1 MAGGAAARPISPEG
15 YIQGACELHLQ
26 ARVLSVA
33 GKAAISKF
41 LAGGD
46 DGSNQRDGG
55 ESNAD
60 DSNAAPIPRLFVW
73 VPRTAS
79 ADGSASDV
87 GSEEGWAAALASTE
101 TLDGNNAGAI
111 AFINTA
117 VTTASSAG
125 GASSAQVRTA
135 SQLQCMTIC
144 PRIYEEEKEEGDK
157 EKIEAGGGGDTGADA
172 EASVAA
178 AAAAAASSS
187 GPGSATFLS
196 LQMYARHCFVP
207 AVQAIEAI
215 EDEEKKDS
223 YEKGGSEVAIDDAVA
238 ASHGRHSAK
247 KKSRVLEGLEDK
259 IRELDVALGQCRR
272 STLGQIP
279 HVVLSVH
286 PTVIAAAAK
295 IPPSGK
301 IDMAELG
308 LAEKIDDDAFLNEVQ
323 AGVSLWIGQIRKVT
337 MLPATTP
344 FPSGSDEETEVNA
357 DLEEVSFW
365 TELEVALKHIRGELS
380 KPEVVLTLAMLKEAK
395 RFLATIALEN
405 NSGLDAA
412 EAHTTDVANYL
423 KSYPIEPLAAA
434 RDMGKVGTSMDS
446 IFEHIPRIR
455 QSRFYD
461 LERCARL
468 LEATTLTLRQRMEA
482 ILRDQNKANAI
493 VLELSFEQY
502 EKDVRFPTQDIFVRF
517 EDSFD
522 TFKEFLLEQGRR
534 KRVASSTDPSK
545 TPAQVVKSIVLY
557 HQVLRERLDA
567 VHTFRVQHKKLQ
579 SVVTEV
585 LTGDDRSDLEIGISS
600 STDDAHAGSMAIR
613 EVEEAPASVF
623 AGVDILDLSPR
634 GKIAF
639 QSALEKYDR
648 KVDAVEEKLAKLLR
662 DKLTSAQDAEDM
674 FRVFARFNPL
684 LTRTR
689 VRSAVKEFQM
699 ELIST
704 VGQAIERLQGKFTQK
719 YDSSPASRMSGLRGI
734 PPVSGKIL
742 WAKQME
748 RQVDALMK
756 RMGDVLGPDWGQ
768 QLEGR
773 GLRRSG
779 DELLTKLD
787 AKSFFRSWVSEW
799 ERDLS
804 TNTNSRLNS
813 YPIVIVPEGRN
824 NALVA
829 KINYDEKHEN
839 LFREIRHL
847 SWLGYDRDIPRTL
860 AIISEEALGRY
871 PHAMNLKTA
880 LRSYTVARELIPS
893 ELEPLVKPQL
903 LAVQESVAEAFDV
916 SLDGSK
922 VVSKRRVR
930 WDAKDMSDWV
940 AGLTEHVN
948 RFEER
953 VETLLYA
960 CDKIDTALESLGKV
974 EYDVV
979 KLQHILEGIQK
990 HIDEL
995 SLAGYSDLASW
1006 VDVVDSRISNV
1017 LAERLEAALKE
1028 WDMAYQIKDSV
1039 GDEEQGRAAGDGDAS
1054 TQARRRVRI
1063 PPIMVEILLR
1073 NQEISASPSVPVV
1086 REIFLK
1092 ELHDYMAIVC
1102 SLPRP
1107 TSERFEVFGAKAP
1120 NDGANRPSTYD
1131 HLVASVSPETLASAY
1146 GVIERCVQETS
1157 AFVSRWLAYQTLWD
1171 TRVGDVSS
1179 AVGED
1184 MEKWNALI
1192 SEATEARTAL
1202 DSVATI
1208 VEFGPI
1214 FVKYDKVQSQINLKY
1229 DSWQKELQSSYA
1241 VVLGQQIRDLHDKI
1255 SVARNKLES
1264 VALES
1269 SGAPT
1274 PEIVLGVTFLQEM
1287 KQVKGPWAKEIEK
1300 LSSSERILKRQRH
1313 AFDAEWMES
1322 SRAIGQFQQ
1331 FEQLLGK
1338 KSRTMDE
1345 QVPLLQSRVVAEDKV
1360 SLQRSAELMSEWEDQ
1375 KPLRGDLG
1383 PEEAL
1388 NVLTNFEF
1396 NLKKAVLD
1404 HENLIKAKDALG
1416 LEAVA
1421 ADNALSSCLDEL
1433 CDIKEVWE
1441 AMSKPYDALNELKD
1455 ITWAS
1460 ASMRKVRKG
1469 LDDILMDLR
1478 TLPNRIRQYD
1488 AFTHLHDMLKKYQAG
1503 QSLLSDMKTEALKDR
1518 HWKTIQSRLAIRL
1531 PFSELTIGLLW
1542 DHGILDRKREIVD
1555 VLTVAQGEMALEVFL
1570 EQVRDRW
1577 MKQEL
1582 ELVLYQNRVRL
1593 IRGWDNLFTGLDDHM
1608 GGLVLMRSS
1617 PYYRSVREFQEEGK
1631 LWEDRLTKLRG
1642 AFDAW
1647 VDVQRRWVYLE
1658 GIFFGSADIKAQLP
1672 GEWSRFKSVDG
1683 EFVALMRRISGRPYA
1698 LEVLN
1703 IENVQRTL
1711 ERLGNLMNVI
1721 QRALGE
1727 YLERQRSDFSRFY
1740 FLGDDDL
1747 LEIIGNSGEP
1757 VKVLS
1762 HIGKMFAGMASA
1774 RIDSSASKS
1783 EGLVARFD
1791 AMVSKDGEV
1800 VPLVDPIDVAPKL
1813 AVKEWLR
1820 QLEDGMHTTLAKLL
1834 QSAVEESE
1842 TGSSQALATTPD
1854 EGKKRFVEWAKKF
1867 PAQIMILATLI
1878 NWSMG
1883 VDEALRNDGGN
1894 CGAALRAVLSGIEEK
1909 LKVMAESVLLD
1920 MPSDVRK
1927 KFEQLITELVHQRNV
1942 TRSLIEDEV
1951 CSPRDFRWLYHLRF
1965 NYVPTAP
1972 KLTEKLRISL
1982 SNSSFYYGFEYLGI
1996 GERLVQTPLTD
2007 RCYLTLTQALR
2018 FRMGGNPFGPAGTG
2032 KTETVKSLGAQLG
2045 RFVVVMNCDETFDFS
2060 AMGRLFCGLCQ
2071 VGAWGCF
2078 DEFNRLEER
2087 ILSAVS
2093 QQILTIQRGLLE
2105 RQGSI
2110 ELLGRS
2116 IKLHENVGIFVT
2128 MNPGYAGRSNLPD
2141 NLKTLF
2147 RSVAMVVPDRKLI
2160 AQVMLYSQ
2168 GIVTAEDLSG
2178 KIVDIFLKCEAQM
2191 SKQSH
2196 YDFGLRAL
2204 KTLLVSAGGLKRRA
2218 LDGQNVLEGDEL
2230 ALVEKNVL
2238 IQGACNNVVP
2248 KLVAEDLSVFEKV
2261 LEEVFPG
2268 SEIAQMEDDALKAEV
2283 LEVCKKWI
2291 YVPGDKWVQKLLQLK
2306 QVLEMRHGVMAVGS
2320 SGVGKSSA
2328 LRVLLVALEKID
2340 GVKGEMYVIDPKAMN
2355 KEALFGVLDAT
2366 TMEWTDGVF
2375 TSILR
2380 TILSNQKGEADKRH
2394 WVVFDGD
2401 VDPEWAENLNSVLD
2415 DNKLLT
2421 LPSGERLGIPDN
2433 MRIILEVDSLKQAT
2447 PATVSRCGMIWFSN
2461 DTLSDAM
2468 RLQHLLDDLLTED
2481 ISGVG
2486 ASEGEELPSAHS
2498 GFLDA
2503 TKHMFVS
2510 EDERVTSIVAD
2521 ALDFALSRDHIMT
2534 PTRERLLTSLKAL
2547 VVKGIQEAIEYDE
2560 NHPDFPMSGEH
2571 MDNFAKR
2578 WVLHSL
2584 VWSFAGSASWAER
2597 SELSEMLLRT
2607 SGMILPGGEGTNLTD
2622 YRVRSSDGEYELW
2635 SESVPRMEIE
2645 SHKVTATDVVIA
2657 TTDTVRHTEVL
2668 GSWLSSRKPLILCG
2682 PAGSGKSMT
2691 TNSVLQDMQGI
2702 VLASLNFSSRTTPEI
2717 ILKTFDQYCSYVRR
2731 GKDTVLEPMENL
2743 GAQSWLVIFC
2753 DEINLP
2759 EEDTYG
2765 TQRVIMFMRQ
2775 LVEQGGFWRNDN
2787 TWVKIDRIQ
2796 FVGACNP
2803 PTDAGRVNMSQRF
2816 LRHAPLLLV
2825 DFPATDSLKQIYRT
2839 FNGGM
2844 MKLFPDLKGET
2855 EPLTEAMV
2863 ELYSEAKEKFK
2874 PEAQPQYFYSPRELS
2889 RWVRG
2894 IYESIVDQDQ
2904 GLTKEEL
2911 VRIWAHEGL
2920 RLFCDRLVEVEERKW
2935 CEEKVDNVARKW
2947 FAAVDHDK
2955 ALARPLFYST
2965 WLSKDTRQVSRD
2977 ELRDFLAARLRVF
2990 YEEQLDVPL
2999 VIFDEVLEHILRI
3012 DRVLRQ
3018 PMGHCLLVG
3027 DSGAGKT
3034 VLSKFVS
3041 WMNGL
3046 NIFQIKAH
3054 SRYGIDEFNEDLRG
3068 VMRRV
3073 GIDGEK
3079 VCFIFDEGNILGS
3092 GFLEAMNALLASGE
3106 VPGLFEGDEYT
3117 ALMSACRDS
3126 AARDGVILDSDEELW
3141 RRFTSIVQRN
3151 LHVVFTM
3158 NPSGGDWKN
3167 RSTASP
3173 ALFNRCVV
3181 DWFGTWSAK
3190 AMGEVGK
3197 EFTMKLDMGDAESVG
3212 GSWGIGDG
3220 EVLMENV
3227 AGAFEGVASGG
3238 LRQAVVGAL
3247 VEMHSIV
3254 KSMADEVAHAASSV
3268 SRTFLSPRDYLAL
3281 IRNFV
3286 DCVNFR
3292 REEVED
3298 EQLHVNAGLSKLTQ
3312 TQENVAELRVNL
3324 AAKTSELRQ
3333 KEVLANKKLQQM
3345 VGDQNIAEKR
3355 KEEAELMSE
3364 NVAKQQEQIDARKA
3378 EAQRDL
3384 DDAEPALI
3392 AAQTSVKSIKK
3403 RDLDEIR
3410 NLARPPNN
3418 VKLTL
3423 ECVAI
3428 MLGEKKTEWVDIR
3441 KLISKTEFIPS
3452 ILSFDADTLSD
3463 RQVKIVDSGYLT
3475 GNADLTVESVTRSSK
3490 ACGPLYK
3497 WAESQVKY
3505 SSVYNR
3511 VEPLRQ
3517 EVEQLEQEAQVAK
3530 DEKLRIEK
3538 EVAELESSISQYKD
3552 DYAALIRDVEALKSE
3567 SEVVTKKVDRAESLI
3582 KSLSQESE
3590 RWSKSKET
3598 FQNILRSLVGD
3609 GLLMAAFLTYSGF
3622 FDFRGRIVLMKRWRE
3637 VLDAL
3642 GIEYR
3647 EGLSMVESLS
3657 KASERLEWE
3666 SLGLPSDALSL
3677 ENGVVLEH
3685 CVRFPLIID
3694 PSGQAIDFIMN
3705 RYKGEKIQSTS
3716 FLDKAFM
3723 KTLAGA
3729 VRFGTTL
3736 LVENVES
3743 VDPVLN
3749 PILNK
3754 EIQRTGG
3761 RSLVRIGTEDVD
3773 YSPKFNIILT
3783 TKNPA
3788 AKLTP
3793 DLCSRVTLVNFTVTP
3808 ASLQS
3813 QSMSRIM
3820 QEEKPQVEARRKD
3833 ILKLQGEQNVKLR
3846 ELEEKMLN
3854 MISAVEGS
3862 ILDDDRVVTGM
3873 ETLMKEGAQ
3882 VEEQIAESADVMKE
3896 VQRAISAF
3904 EPLGS
3909 TCRELFILLTAMRD
3923 ISFLYEFSA
3932 TAFMSILECVL
3943 VKMGPVEGSDE
3954 KERASQL
3961 KLEIFTEAAARIGRS
3976 LSAEDKMVFGLHLA
3990 RLFSKDDSIVDG
4002 SKARSLSEISSTI
4015 ENLFGDEFP
4024 WQGRGL
4030 NCLHTVVES
4039 DVTSAIPLLLCS
4051 APGHDV
4057 SGRVE
4062 AMAREHH
4069 KELSSVAMGSAEGFD
4084 TAAKILGTAS
4094 KRGTWVLL
4102 KNCHLCTEWLAE
4114 TLVKK
4119 LHSLGAGAHKDFR
4132 LFLTSEISPKLP
4144 TGLLRLSDVIVAEA
4158 PTGVKA
4164 SISRFVSRISSDR
4177 FESAVTNRIYLV
4189 LAWVHAVIQE
4199 RLCYIPAGW
4208 TERYE
4213 FTEADAIHALDAI
4226 DTLISDSSE
4235 GRGSID
4241 PEKLPWDAMR
4251 ATLCRDIFGG
4261 RVTKQVDQE
4270 VLDNLVD
4277 SVFVCDCFNVNFKLA
4292 DADGA
4297 PTLPDGT
4304 SKDECFAWIE
4314 SLPSHTL
4321 PTWIGLDANAEEAR
4335 AERIAK
4341 SVLKNVGI
4349 VEIARINDESE

>member
-1 MAGGAAARPISPEG
+1 MSSYDDRNSGRDVPVLPRTGRLKRGATASEAQPQLKLSNTSSNGGPVSGFGPYRSASVGDNISHGRTSSLLHHQDVSRDPFHREPTQDEWHFSLPDSWSCQKNNSAGIVCDEFGLRLVSPGFGRTRKRTTAESAG
-15 YIQGACELHLQ
+15 EVSSRTLTGVSSRALDIID
-26 ARVLSVA
+26 VA
-33 GKAAISKF
+33 LVVANK
-41 LAGGD
+41 
-46 DGSNQRDGG
+46 
-55 ESNAD
+55 
-60 DSNAAPIPRLFVW
+60 PIPMVTLIRQ
-73 VPRTAS
+73 
-79 ADGSASDV
+79 ADKRQAELAETHSLSTR
-87 GSEEGWAAALASTE
+87 AL
-101 TLDGNNAGAI
+101 
-111 AFINTA
+111 
-117 VTTASSAG
+117 
-125 GASSAQVRTA
+125 
-135 SQLQCMTIC
+135 
-144 PRIYEEEKEEGDK
+144 K
-157 EKIEAGGGGDTGADA
+157 
-172 EASVAA
+172 
-178 AAAAAASSS
+178 AAAAASEPLSSPPTFSAAGANEKPSSPSRNESLGGGSIFPLKFVKPKRHKRKNSNEITDNGQIADLSSLVGMVAPKAHTCSGGGSYMGKTKTVKEIYDGLLSQNDVGANAGSVTNRMEESDRYTAPAIPYPAPKLELPSFVYYFEVTIMSGSAWVGLVAAENVVTHEQAHFMMGKSSS
-187 GPGSATFLS
+187 GDGSAC
-196 LQMYARHCFVP
+196 Y
-207 AVQAIEAI
+207 
-215 EDEEKKDS
+215 
-223 YEKGGSEVAIDDAVA
+223 GGLLDA
-238 ASHGRHSAK
+238 
-247 KKSRVLEGLEDK
+247 
-259 IRELDVALGQCRR
+259 
-272 STLGQIP
+272 
-279 HVVLSVH
+279 
-286 PTVIAAAAK
+286 
-295 IPPSGK
+295 
-301 IDMAELG
+301 
-308 LAEKIDDDAFLNEVQ
+308 
-323 AGVSLWIGQIRKVT
+323 
-337 MLPATTP
+337 ATTP
-344 FPSGSDEETEVNA
+344 NPFPILMHQIPGKSPESIGLGNN
-357 DLEEVSFW
+357 
-365 TELEVALKHIRGELS
+365 GELHIGGS
-380 KPEVVLTLAMLKEAK
+380 MVGRDGKIVHSFTSHHGEPW
-395 RFLATIALEN
+395 
-405 NSGLDAA
+405 AA
-412 EAHTTDVANYL
+412 PFVANN
-423 KSYPIEPLAAA
+423 
-434 RDMGKVGTSMDS
+434 DGTSS
-446 IFEHIPRIR
+446 
-455 QSRFYD
+455 
-461 LERCARL
+461 
-468 LEATTLTLRQRMEA
+468 
-482 ILRDQNKANAI
+482 
-493 VLELSFEQY
+493 
-502 EKDVRFPTQDIFVRF
+502 
-517 EDSFD
+517 
-522 TFKEFLLEQGRR
+522 G
-534 KRVASSTDPSK
+534 
-545 TPAQVVKSIVLY
+545 
-557 HQVLRERLDA
+557 
-567 VHTFRVQHKKLQ
+567 
-579 SVVTEV
+579 
-585 LTGDDRSDLEIGISS
+585 
-600 STDDAHAGSMAIR
+600 
-613 EVEEAPASVF
+613 VF
-623 AGVDILDLSPR
+623 AGMGEGETVGCGWEIG
-634 GKIAF
+634 GK
-639 QSALEKYDR
+639 R
-648 KVDAVEEKLAKLLR
+648 
-662 DKLTSAQDAEDM
+662 
-674 FRVFARFNPL
+674 RVFFTHNGKVLHPERPIDGFDARGSAMFPSVGMETQGTNLVANFGLDPTTPL
-684 LTRTR
+684 RFKGNAEFLPITLPITRAADKSIDEDPNTIEDADGQVPLSKFPSDVSNCTPAVIR
-689 VRSAVKEFQM
+689 SDYGDDHLRSAVVGDNNDRGAQ
-699 ELIST
+699 T
-704 VGQAIERLQGKFTQK
+704 VR
-719 YDSSPASRMSGLRGI
+719 P
-734 PPVSGKIL
+734 
-742 WAKQME
+742 
-748 RQVDALMK
+748 
-756 RMGDVLGPDWGQ
+756 
-768 QLEGR
+768 
-773 GLRRSG
+773 G
-779 DELLTKLD
+779 DEDSELEAVLKKSMDETSARVPDAEARPPITREGIEEAKVIARELRSLAENPEGADPLRLKSLLELCRSMQEHVVSTLQQESVSVD
-787 AKSFFRSWVSEW
+787 FESLFDLTGVLQHSIDSAKAAET
-799 ERDLS
+799 EIRDLS
-804 TNTNSRLNS
+804 Q
-813 YPIVIVPEGRN
+813 PGQGRM
-824 NALVA
+824 
-829 KINYDEKHEN
+829 
-839 LFREIRHL
+839 
-847 SWLGYDRDIPRTL
+847 T
-860 AIISEEALGRY
+860 
-871 PHAMNLKTA
+871 
-880 LRSYTVARELIPS
+880 
-893 ELEPLVKPQL
+893 
-903 LAVQESVAEAFDV
+903 
-916 SLDGSK
+916 SLD
-922 VVSKRRVR
+922 
-930 WDAKDMSDWV
+930 
-940 AGLTEHVN
+940 
-948 RFEER
+948 
-953 VETLLYA
+953 
-960 CDKIDTALESLGKV
+960 
-974 EYDVV
+974 
-979 KLQHILEGIQK
+979 
-990 HIDEL
+990 
-995 SLAGYSDLASW
+995 
-1006 VDVVDSRISNV
+1006 
-1017 LAERLEAALKE
+1017 
-1028 WDMAYQIKDSV
+1028 
-1039 GDEEQGRAAGDGDAS
+1039 
-1054 TQARRRVRI
+1054 
-1063 PPIMVEILLR
+1063 
-1073 NQEISASPSVPVV
+1073 
-1086 REIFLK
+1086 
-1092 ELHDYMAIVC
+1092 
-1102 SLPRP
+1102 
-1107 TSERFEVFGAKAP
+1107 KA
-1120 NDGANRPSTYD
+1120 
-1131 HLVASVSPETLASAY
+1131 H
-1146 GVIERCVQETS
+1146 
-1157 AFVSRWLAYQTLWD
+1157 
-1171 TRVGDVSS
+1171 
-1179 AVGED
+1179 
-1184 MEKWNALI
+1184 
-1192 SEATEARTAL
+1192 
-1202 DSVATI
+1202 
-1208 VEFGPI
+1208 
-1214 FVKYDKVQSQINLKY
+1214 
-1229 DSWQKELQSSYA
+1229 
-1241 VVLGQQIRDLHDKI
+1241 
-1255 SVARNKLES
+1255 
-1264 VALES
+1264 
-1269 SGAPT
+1269 
-1274 PEIVLGVTFLQEM
+1274 
-1287 KQVKGPWAKEIEK
+1287 
-1300 LSSSERILKRQRH
+1300 
-1313 AFDAEWMES
+1313 
-1322 SRAIGQFQQ
+1322 
-1331 FEQLLGK
+1331 
-1338 KSRTMDE
+1338 
-1345 QVPLLQSRVVAEDKV
+1345 
-1360 SLQRSAELMSEWEDQ
+1360 
-1375 KPLRGDLG
+1375 
-1383 PEEAL
+1383 
-1388 NVLTNFEF
+1388 
-1396 NLKKAVLD
+1396 
-1404 HENLIKAKDALG
+1404 
-1416 LEAVA
+1416 
-1421 ADNALSSCLDEL
+1421 
-1433 CDIKEVWE
+1433 
-1441 AMSKPYDALNELKD
+1441 
-1455 ITWAS
+1455 
-1460 ASMRKVRKG
+1460 
-1469 LDDILMDLR
+1469 
-1478 TLPNRIRQYD
+1478 
-1488 AFTHLHDMLKKYQAG
+1488 
-1503 QSLLSDMKTEALKDR
+1503 
-1518 HWKTIQSRLAIRL
+1518 
-1531 PFSELTIGLLW
+1531 
-1542 DHGILDRKREIVD
+1542 
-1555 VLTVAQGEMALEVFL
+1555 
-1570 EQVRDRW
+1570 
-1577 MKQEL
+1577 
-1582 ELVLYQNRVRL
+1582 
-1593 IRGWDNLFTGLDDHM
+1593 
-1608 GGLVLMRSS
+1608 
-1617 PYYRSVREFQEEGK
+1617 
-1631 LWEDRLTKLRG
+1631 
-1642 AFDAW
+1642 
-1647 VDVQRRWVYLE
+1647 
-1658 GIFFGSADIKAQLP
+1658 
-1672 GEWSRFKSVDG
+1672 
-1683 EFVALMRRISGRPYA
+1683 
-1698 LEVLN
+1698 
-1703 IENVQRTL
+1703 
-1711 ERLGNLMNVI
+1711 
-1721 QRALGE
+1721 
-1727 YLERQRSDFSRFY
+1727 
-1740 FLGDDDL
+1740 
-1747 LEIIGNSGEP
+1747 
-1757 VKVLS
+1757 
-1762 HIGKMFAGMASA
+1762 
-1774 RIDSSASKS
+1774 
-1783 EGLVARFD
+1783 
-1791 AMVSKDGEV
+1791 
-1800 VPLVDPIDVAPKL
+1800 
-1813 AVKEWLR
+1813 
-1820 QLEDGMHTTLAKLL
+1820 
-1834 QSAVEESE
+1834 
-1842 TGSSQALATTPD
+1842 
-1854 EGKKRFVEWAKKF
+1854 
-1867 PAQIMILATLI
+1867 
-1878 NWSMG
+1878 
-1883 VDEALRNDGGN
+1883 
-1894 CGAALRAVLSGIEEK
+1894 
-1909 LKVMAESVLLD
+1909 
-1920 MPSDVRK
+1920 
-1927 KFEQLITELVHQRNV
+1927 
-1942 TRSLIEDEV
+1942 
-1951 CSPRDFRWLYHLRF
+1951 
-1965 NYVPTAP
+1965 
-1972 KLTEKLRISL
+1972 
-1982 SNSSFYYGFEYLGI
+1982 
-1996 GERLVQTPLTD
+1996 
-2007 RCYLTLTQALR
+2007 
-2018 FRMGGNPFGPAGTG
+2018 
-2032 KTETVKSLGAQLG
+2032 
-2045 RFVVVMNCDETFDFS
+2045 
-2060 AMGRLFCGLCQ
+2060 
-2071 VGAWGCF
+2071 
-2078 DEFNRLEER
+2078 
-2087 ILSAVS
+2087 
-2093 QQILTIQRGLLE
+2093 
-2105 RQGSI
+2105 
-2110 ELLGRS
+2110 
-2116 IKLHENVGIFVT
+2116 
-2128 MNPGYAGRSNLPD
+2128 
-2141 NLKTLF
+2141 
-2147 RSVAMVVPDRKLI
+2147 
-2160 AQVMLYSQ
+2160 
-2168 GIVTAEDLSG
+2168 
-2178 KIVDIFLKCEAQM
+2178 
-2191 SKQSH
+2191 
-2196 YDFGLRAL
+2196 
-2204 KTLLVSAGGLKRRA
+2204 
-2218 LDGQNVLEGDEL
+2218 
-2230 ALVEKNVL
+2230 
-2238 IQGACNNVVP
+2238 
-2248 KLVAEDLSVFEKV
+2248 
-2261 LEEVFPG
+2261 
-2268 SEIAQMEDDALKAEV
+2268 
-2283 LEVCKKWI
+2283 
-2291 YVPGDKWVQKLLQLK
+2291 
-2306 QVLEMRHGVMAVGS
+2306 
-2320 SGVGKSSA
+2320 
-2328 LRVLLVALEKID
+2328 
-2340 GVKGEMYVIDPKAMN
+2340 
-2355 KEALFGVLDAT
+2355 LDAT

-4349 VEIARINDESE
+4349 VEIARINDE